1 MRRMNMKNDKEKLQV
16 GKFTVQYPKALM
28 MLGIGLS
35 IVAGIVF
42 FMSIIFRN
50 ETSHWILY
58 LVFFSIFVVCIGIA
72 LEFIK
77 KKVVVGEDTVLIRNW
92 TGKTKVIEIGAITR
106 IKPLLIGF
114 RVYEGRKKIFELSGF
129 EDSLSLF
136 YLRFSDKMEEK
147 VIYKRF
153 KDVKAEEVEMQQ
165 ELFVLRLPRVLVPIF
180 IMATIIGMGN
190 IMVLIYFFSLENGLS
205 FLILISFMVAITLVS
220 VHLLIRALRW
230 RVRVNATM
238 ILIRSAFGGE
248 KAYFINDITNVRVQ
262 KGYVEV
268 YVREK
273 LVVKF
278 SYLIDNGKTLLSI
291 LESSMNN

>member
-1 MRRMNMKNDKEKLQV
+1 MNMKNDKEKLQV